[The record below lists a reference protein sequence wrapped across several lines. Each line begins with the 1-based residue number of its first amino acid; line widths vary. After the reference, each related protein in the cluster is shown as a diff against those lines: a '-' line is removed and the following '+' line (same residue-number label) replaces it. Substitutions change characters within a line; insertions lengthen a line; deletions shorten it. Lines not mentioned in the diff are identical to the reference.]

1 MLTYD
6 PDVAVAE
13 LARVDSDLAAF
24 MEVAGPC
31 RIAEREWAQAVTP
44 FEALARSIVYQ
55 QLSGK
60 AAGTIYGRFVD
71 LFDGAGP
78 TPEELLTLSEEQLR
92 GCGLSRNKML
102 AVRDLAEKRLDGT
115 VLDRTGLQKLS
126 DEEVLQRLTAVRGIG
141 PWTVQMLL
149 MFYLGRPDVLPTTDL
164 GIQKGFRLVY
174 GTKDLPSPKELEAH
188 GEQWKPWRTV
198 ASWYMWEAVHIDRG
212 ETT

>member
-31 RIAEREWAQAVTP
+31 RIAEREWAQAVTS